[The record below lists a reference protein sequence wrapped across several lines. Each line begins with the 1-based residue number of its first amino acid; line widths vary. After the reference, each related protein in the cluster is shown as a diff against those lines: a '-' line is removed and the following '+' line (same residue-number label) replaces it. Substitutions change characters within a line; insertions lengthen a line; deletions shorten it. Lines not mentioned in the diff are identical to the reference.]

1 MYVLRRP
8 GVAKFAEIIKI
19 LTMFIKKVFKD
30 FKNAKRFRNF
40 VPKFPPPSRPILNRV
55 NVNHGDT
62 KKNGTFYRLRNDRI
76 LLKIV
81 RLK

>member
-40 VPKFPPPSRPILNRV
+40 VPKFPPLPSPSVSNP
-55 NVNHGDT
+55 
-62 KKNGTFYRLRNDRI
+62 KKAHPE
-76 LLKIV
+76 
-81 RLK
+81 

>member
-40 VPKFPPPSRPILNRV
+40 VPKFPPPSLPICEQPQKGPSWIGLM
-55 NVNHGDT
+55 
-62 KKNGTFYRLRNDRI
+62 
-76 LLKIV
+76 
-81 RLK
+81 